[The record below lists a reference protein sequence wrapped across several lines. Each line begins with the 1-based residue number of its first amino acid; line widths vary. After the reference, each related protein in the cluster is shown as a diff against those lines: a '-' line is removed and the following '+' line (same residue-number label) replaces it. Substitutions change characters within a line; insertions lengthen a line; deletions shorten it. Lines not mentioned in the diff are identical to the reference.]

1 LEHAANAA
9 GWNFDNSYTQLPAA
23 FFTRQTPTKVTA
35 ATGVLF
41 NQALALSL
49 GLDAAVL
56 AGATGTAIFSGNT
69 LPPGADPI
77 AQAYAGSQFSHF
89 NILGDGRA
97 ILLGEQMTPSGMRYD
112 IQLKGAGVTSYS
124 RRGDGRAALGPML
137 REYIMSEAMHALG
150 IATTRSLA
158 VVSSGEPVYR
168 NSVLPGAILT
178 RVSASHIRVGTFQL
192 AASQL
197 ASSRDDSVAVKALA
211 DYTLQRHF
219 PDLISTEN
227 PYLALLE
234 AVAERQAK
242 LLAQWMLVGFIHGVM
257 NTDNMSICGETIDYG
272 PCAFMDSYDP
282 ATVFSSIDTQGR
294 YAFANQP
301 PIAQWNLARFAET
314 LLPLLHPQRAE
325 AVSIAENALQD
336 FATSYEQHWLNGM
349 RAKLGL
355 LHAQD
360 TDRQLVDSLLSCMQK
375 HGLDYIN
382 TFRDLAAS
390 LNQPATAVFAET
402 ILNAPDFSDWYSRWQ
417 QRLSNQPEPQAAA
430 IKRML
435 ASTPA
440 VIARNNQVEAALA
453 AAEAGDFSVTQR
465 LLHALSDP
473 FTDSASLAE
482 YRQPA
487 ASSKQP
493 YQTFCGT

>member
-1 LEHAANAA
+1 LKDSTLDAATSTA
-9 GWNFDNSYTQLPAA
+9 GWNFDNSYTHLSAA
-23 FFTRQTPTKVTA
+23 FFTRQAPTKVAA
-35 ATGVLF
+35 ATSVLF
-41 NQALALSL
+41 NQPLALTL
-49 GLDAAVL
+49 GLDAVAL
-56 AGATGTAIFSGNT
+56 AGATGTAIFSGNA
-69 LPPGADPI
+69 LPTGAEPI
-77 AQAYAGSQFSHF
+77 AQAYAGSQFGHF
-89 NILGDGRA
+89 NVLGDGRA
-97 ILLGEQMTPSGMRYD
+97 ILLGEQITPSGMRYD
-112 IQLKGAGVTSYS
+112 IQLKGAGATTYS

-158 VVSSGEPVYR
+158 VVTSGESVYR
-168 NSVLPGAILT
+168 SSVLPGAILT
-178 RVSASHIRVGTFQL
+178 RVAASHIRVGTFQL

-197 ASSRDDSVAVKALA
+197 ASTRDDTAAVKALA

-219 PDLISTEN
+219 PDLIATEN
-227 PYLALLE
+227 PYLALLQ

-314 LLPLLHPQRAE
+314 LLPLLHAQRAQSV
-325 AVSIAENALQD
+325 AIAENALQE
-336 FATSYEQHWLNGM
+336 FATGYEQHWLSGM

-355 LHAQD
+355 FHAEEA
-360 TDRQLVDSLLSCMQK
+360 DRQLVDSLLSCMQN

-390 LNQPATAVFAET
+390 LNTPQAPLFAEML
-402 ILNAPDFSDWYSRWQ
+402 LNAPDLNDWHSRWQ
-417 QRLSNQPEPQAAA
+417 QR
-430 IKRML
+430 
-435 ASTPA
+435 
-440 VIARNNQVEAALA
+440 
-453 AAEAGDFSVTQR
+453 
-465 LLHALSDP
+465 
-473 FTDSASLAE
+473 
-482 YRQPA
+482 
-487 ASSKQP
+487 
-493 YQTFCGT
+493 